1 MHVCVCVLRIIII
14 FIFIPLHAVKSFLE
28 LVPYLLSLPNAP
40 PFVSRR
46 ISQDPL
52 EKFFGLQRQRG
63 KVNEHPSVQEFI
75 KNTQALRVI
84 KIAKI
89 SIKGNCREDSIIDQ
103 DECCP
108 IKKRKT

>member
-1 MHVCVCVLRIIII
+1 MLIIISI
-14 FIFIPLHAVKSFLE
+14 IISIPLHAVKSFLE
-28 LVPYLLSLPNAP
+28 LVSIIYFPCQMLLHLL
-40 PFVSRR
+40 VCKR

-75 KNTQALRVI
+75 KNTQALRVM

-89 SIKGNCREDSIIDQ
+89 SIKGNCREDTIIDQ

>member
-1 MHVCVCVLRIIII
+1 ML
-14 FIFIPLHAVKSFLE
+14 LHL
-28 LVPYLLSLPNAP
+28 LVR
-40 PFVSRR
+40 RR

-52 EKFFGLQRQRG
+52 ERFFGLQRQRG
-63 KVNEHPSVQEFI
+63 KVNEHSSVQEFI
-75 KNTQALRVI
+75 KNTQALRVM

-89 SIKGNCREDSIIDQ
+89 SIKGNCRENTIIDQ